1 MTYRV
6 CDDVRS
12 LASTSQRI
20 SLKLEDG
27 RRDTPIRS
35 LWERALFR
43 PPGVGQSVSAIA
55 SLGGKCNE
63 SDPWN
68 QLENTS
74 ERAVLR
80 PCCLG
85 RMGAFVHGLG
95 RECSWL
101 RRSLQSGSWSRTCT
115 RNSFRHPSRGRRMER
130 ACHHRRFVACEFHR
144 NFVELNLKRIRQ

>member
-43 PPGVGQSVSAIA
+43 PPGVWTKRI
-55 SLGGKCNE
+55 
-63 SDPWN
+63 
-68 QLENTS
+68 
-74 ERAVLR
+74 
-80 PCCLG
+80 
-85 RMGAFVHGLG
+85 
-95 RECSWL
+95 
-101 RRSLQSGSWSRTCT
+101 
-115 RNSFRHPSRGRRMER
+115 RNSFTRRK
-130 ACHHRRFVACEFHR
+130 V
-144 NFVELNLKRIRQ
+144 Q